1 MARAKKNGHTLNCIV
16 REPEYKGLQKF
27 SEVTGFTK
35 TKIVEK
41 ALKQFIENYS
51 FTDKNGNKIAPM
63 DLETFL
69 SSDLKDV
76 N

>member
-35 TKIVEK
+35 TKIQCQTQE
-41 ALKQFIENYS
+41 Y
-51 FTDKNGNKIAPM
+51 
-63 DLETFL
+63 
-69 SSDLKDV
+69 
-76 N
+76 

>member
-16 REPEYKGLQKF
+16 KELEYNSLQKF
-27 SEVTGFTK
+27 SEVTGHTK

-41 ALKQFIENYS
+41 AIKYFIENYS

-63 DLETFL
+63 DLDTFL
-69 SSDLKDV
+69 SSDLKDIS
-76 N
+76 